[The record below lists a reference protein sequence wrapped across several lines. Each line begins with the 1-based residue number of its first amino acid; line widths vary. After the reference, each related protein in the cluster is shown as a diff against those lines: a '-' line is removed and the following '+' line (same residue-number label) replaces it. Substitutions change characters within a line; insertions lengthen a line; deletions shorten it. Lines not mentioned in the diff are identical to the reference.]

1 MPAASFRA
9 VREPSAR
16 TLCDSAAQGS
26 GVDEVHE
33 GPSAVD
39 LDDRQPLAVLR
50 LECVVARDVDLV
62 EAVAEFTNEYGSR
75 LLAERAALRRVE
87 RYGYMPRVTVAS
99 ATR

>member
-9 VREPSAR
+9 VGQPSAR
-16 TLCDSAAQGS
+16 TLCDSATQGS

-33 GPSAVD
+33 GPLPVD

-50 LECVVARDVDLV
+50 LECLVARDVDLV
-62 EAVAEFTNEYGSR
+62 EAVAELSDEHCSR
-75 LLAERAALRRVE
+75 LFAERAALRRVE